1 MVNNLKKKMS
11 QRQVMLSPVVY
22 KTLIS
27 VGLGLLGFAG
37 TFFTLSF
44 KVGQFNLAFVWGMLF
59 PMLITQAWGIKYGF
73 LSLFVGLSIFHPFY
87 LWGNEGLACFV
98 SFGINIVWFILHG
111 YGVEKRKKSEKSI
124 YNIYFI
130 EMFCIIIDML
140 MYFLL
145 FPLAIKNN
153 LLLGYK
159 HAITDVSLSYIHV
172 FYFKRIVQDFFILIA
187 CDVLLLLPSVKKLFL
202 FKVKRESKHNGAILA
217 RILIIGVA
225 FLFLSIIMEYFLP
238 LKDKLPMPNKII
250 DDRDIVYFIILIMLC
265 MLTGGITIRYLEK
278 KQKAEELARRS
289 ERKQAKVQ
297 EEYKLI
303 FDKMLEGMIIS
314 EFIYNEEGEA
324 VDVVAV
330 KANPAIE
337 KQLGLKSKD
346 IIGNAYISS
355 FKGNKSKLK
364 TLHDILKNDT
374 PLQREVFTTNF
385 NRYLLLNAF
394 KINDKQIG
402 IMFHDISEIKRLEE
416 NRKKAEQQLIKINQK
431 LEQLVEERT
440 KELTGTLTELEAF
453 THTVSHDLKSPLRA
467 IDGYSTIILEDYKEV
482 LQKEVV
488 QMITNISNVSCDMIK
503 LIDKVLLYST
513 TSKAKI
519 QKEQVDIKE
528 IFINVFNELKTIC
541 LNRNIE
547 FNIKTAMPIV
557 AADGILM
564 RQVVYNILSN
574 AVKFTRNK
582 EIAVINV
589 GCTQN
594 SSKQIFYI
602 EDNGTGFDMKYAN
615 KLFTMF
621 ERLHNREEYEG
632 SGIGLAIVHKII
644 EKHGGR
650 AWIESKLNEGTKMY
664 FTLPISKVIKCI
676 K

>member
-1 MVNNLKKKMS
+1 MVNYLKRKIS
-11 QRQVMLSPVVY
+11 QRQARLSREVY
-22 KTLIS
+22 RTLIS

-37 TFFTLSF
+37 TFLTLSF
-44 KVGQFNLAFVWGMLF
+44 KVGQFNLAFVWGILF

-87 LWGNEGLACFV
+87 LWPNEGLACFI
-98 SFGINIVWFILHG
+98 SFLANIVWFTLHG
-111 YGVEKRKKSEKSI
+111 YGVEKRKKSEKNI

-130 EMFCIIIDML
+130 EIFCIIIDIL
-140 MYFLL
+140 LYFLL
-145 FPLAIKNN
+145 VPLAIKCN
-153 LLLGYK
+153 LLFGYK
-159 HAITDVSLSYIHV
+159 HTITSVSLADIHV

-187 CDVLLLLPSVKKLFL
+187 CDVFLLLPTVKKLFL
-202 FKVKRESKHNGAILA
+202 FKVERESKHNGAILA
-217 RILIIGVA
+217 RILIIGIA
-225 FLFLSIIMEYFLP
+225 FLGLSIIMEYFLP

-250 DDRDIVYFIILIMLC
+250 DARDIVYFIILIMLC

-289 ERKQAKVQ
+289 ERKQAEVQ

-314 EFIYNEEGEA
+314 EFVYDEKGEV
-324 VDVVAV
+324 VDSVAV

-337 KQLGLKSKD
+337 KQLGLKLTD
-346 IIGNAYISS
+346 IIGNTYISS

-364 TLHDILKNDT
+364 ILHNILKTDI
-374 PLQREVFTTNF
+374 PLQREVFTTKF

-394 KINDKQIG
+394 KINDKQVG
-402 IMFHDISEIKRLEE
+402 IMFHDISELKRLEE

-440 KELTGTLTELEAF
+440 KELRGTLTELEAF
-453 THTVSHDLKSPLRA
+453 TRTVSHDLKSPLRA
-467 IDGYSTIILEDYKEV
+467 IDGYSAIILEDYKEV

-519 QKEQVDIKE
+519 QKEQVNIKE
-528 IFINVFNELKTIC
+528 IFVGVFNELKTIC

-547 FNIKTAMPIV
+547 FNIKTEMPMV

-564 RQVVYNILSN
+564 RQVVYNIISN
-574 AVKFTRNK
+574 AMKFTRNK
-582 EIAVINV
+582 EIAVIDV
-589 GCTQN
+589 GCIQ
-594 SSKQIFYI
+594 SSNEQIFYI
-602 EDNGTGFDMKYAN
+602 EDNGAGFDMKYSK

-621 ERLHNREEYEG
+621 ERLHNKEEYEG

-650 AWIESKLNEGTKMY
+650 TWIESKLNEGTKMY
-664 FTLPISKVIKCI
+664 FTLPYSKVIKCI

>member
-1 MVNNLKKKMS
+1 MVNCVKKKVS
-11 QRQVMLSPVVY
+11 QRQVLLCPVAY

-27 VGLGLLGFAG
+27 VSLGLLGFAG
-37 TFFTLSF
+37 TFLTLSF
-44 KVGQFNLAFVWGMLF
+44 KVGQFNLAFVWGILF

-87 LWGNEGLACFV
+87 LWPNEGLACFV
-98 SFGINIVWFILHG
+98 SFIINIVWFTLHG
-111 YGVEKRKKSEKSI
+111 YGVEKRKKSEKNI
-124 YNIYFI
+124 CNIYFI
-130 EMFCIIIDML
+130 EIFCIIVDIL
-140 MYFLL
+140 LYFLV
-145 FPLAIKNN
+145 FPLAIKYN

-159 HAITDVSLSYIHV
+159 HTITSVSFADIYV
-172 FYFKRIVQDFFILIA
+172 FYFKRIFQDFFMLIA

-202 FKVKRESKHNGAILA
+202 FKVERESKHNGAILA
-217 RILIIGVA
+217 RILIIGIA
-225 FLFLSIIMEYFLP
+225 FLLLSIIMEYFLP
-238 LKDKLPMPNKII
+238 LKDKLPTPNEII
-250 DDRDIVYFIILIMLC
+250 DARDIIYFIILIMLC
-265 MLTGGITIRYLEK
+265 MFTGGITIRYLEK

-289 ERKQAKVQ
+289 EIKQVKVQ

-314 EFIYNEEGEA
+314 EFIYDEKGEVA
-324 VDVVAV
+324 DVVFV

-337 KQLGLKSKD
+337 KQLGLKLKD
-346 IIGNAYISS
+346 IIGSTYISS

-364 TLHDILKNDT
+364 ILHNILKTDI
-374 PLQREVFTTNF
+374 PLQREVFTTKF
-385 NRYLLLNAF
+385 NRHLVLNAF

-402 IMFHDISEIKRLEE
+402 IMFHDISELKRLEE

-440 KELTGTLTELEAF
+440 KELRGTLTELEAF

-467 IDGYSTIILEDYKEV
+467 IDGYSRIILEDYNEV
-482 LQKEVV
+482 LEKDIT

-503 LIDKVLLYST
+503 LIDKLLLYST

-519 QKEQVDIKE
+519 QKEQVDIGE
-528 IFINVFNELKTIC
+528 IFVNVFNELKTIC

-547 FNIKTAMPIV
+547 FNIKTVMPIV

-582 EIAVINV
+582 ENTVINI
-589 GCTQN
+589 GCIQN
-594 SSKQIFYI
+594 SNEQVFYI
-602 EDNGTGFDMKYAN
+602 EDNGAGFDMKYAK

-621 ERLHNREEYEG
+621 ERLHNKEEYEG

-650 AWIESKLNEGTKMY
+650 VWIESKLNEGTKLY
-664 FTLPISKVIKCI
+664 FGLPIE
-676 K
+676 

>member
-1 MVNNLKKKMS
+1 MVNDLKKKMN
-11 QRQVMLSPVVY
+11 QRQVLLSHVLY

-44 KVGQFNLAFVWGMLF
+44 KVGQFNLDFVWGILF
-59 PMLITQAWGIKYGF
+59 PMLITQVWGIKYGF

-98 SFGINIVWFILHG
+98 SFIVNIVWFVLHG
-111 YGVEKRKKSEKSI
+111 YGVEKRKKSKKSI

-130 EMFCIIIDML
+130 EMFCAIIDIL
-140 MYFLL
+140 LYFLL
-145 FPLAIKNN
+145 FTLAIKYN

-159 HAITDVSLSYIHV
+159 HVITDVSLADIHV
-172 FYFKRIVQDFFILIA
+172 FYFKRIVQDFFILIV

-202 FKVKRESKHNGAILA
+202 FKVERESKHNGAILA
-217 RILIIGVA
+217 RILIIGIA

-238 LKDKLPMPNKII
+238 LKDKLPTPNEII
-250 DDRDIVYFIILIMLC
+250 DARDIVYFIILIMLC
-265 MLTGGITIRYLEK
+265 MFIGGITIRYLEK
-278 KQKAEELARRS
+278 KQKAEEIARRS

-314 EFIYNEEGEA
+314 EFLYDEKGEV
-324 VDVVAV
+324 VDTVAV

-337 KQLGLKSKD
+337 KQLGLKVANT
-346 IIGNAYISS
+346 IGNTYISS
-355 FKGNKSKLK
+355 FGGNKSTLKMLHNILK
-364 TLHDILKNDT
+364 TDT
-374 PLQREVFTTNF
+374 PVQREVFTTSF

-402 IMFHDISEIKRLEE
+402 IMFHDISELKQLEM

-440 KELTGTLTELEAF
+440 KELRGTLTELEAF

-467 IDGYSTIILEDYKEV
+467 IDGYSRIILEDYKEA
-482 LQKEVV
+482 LEKEIV
-488 QMITNISNVSCDMIK
+488 QMVTNISNVSCDMIK
-503 LIDKVLLYST
+503 LIDKVLQYST

-519 QKEQVDIKE
+519 QKEQMDIGE
-528 IFINVFNELKTIC
+528 IFISVFNELKTIC

-547 FNIKTAMPIV
+547 FNIKTEMPIV
-557 AADGILM
+557 AIDEILM

-574 AVKFTRNK
+574 ALKFTQNK
-582 EIAVINV
+582 EIAIINV
-589 GCTQN
+589 GCIQN
-594 SSKQIFYI
+594 NNEQIFYI
-602 EDNGTGFDMKYAN
+602 EDNGAGFDMKYAK

-621 ERLHNREEYEG
+621 ERLHNKEEYEG
-632 SGIGLAIVHKII
+632 NGIGLAIVHKII

-650 AWIESKLNEGTKMY
+650 TWIESKLNEGTKIY
-664 FTLPISKVIKCI
+664 FTLPIE
-676 K
+676 